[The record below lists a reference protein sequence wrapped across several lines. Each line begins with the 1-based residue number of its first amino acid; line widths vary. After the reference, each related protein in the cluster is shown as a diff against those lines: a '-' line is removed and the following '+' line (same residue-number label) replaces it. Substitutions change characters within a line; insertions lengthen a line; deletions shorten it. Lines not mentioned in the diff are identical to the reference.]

1 MATIWTRR
9 GCVLSVTFEDRTC
22 DFQTKQHIL
31 SVSFA
36 LFFSLFWA
44 ENRVSKKAVL
54 SRASALSRGAR
65 MRDVLSKDRGGIE
78 QRVVLRVLSMLLFAR
93 LQTARTSNDA
103 YVATRFSRSFYPNGD
118 ERRRRDLPRRNASA
132 ETTTKPTVPYF
143 WSAQSLSVA
152 RETRTIRKRPT
163 SFVYVFEA
171 VVGYKKCDE
180 KCRLSPFFF
189 SSFERSL
196 RESFKG

>member
-1 MATIWTRR
+1 MKRNKTHYF
-9 GCVLSVTFEDRTC
+9 V
-22 DFQTKQHIL
+22 
-31 SVSFA
+31 
-36 LFFSLFWA
+36 SLFCSLLGKRA
-44 ENRVSKKAVL
+44 EKSSQQK
-54 SRASALSRGAR
+54 SRTLTRERFVAR
-65 MRDVLSKDRGGIE
+65 CSNARRSLERPRRHRTTG
-78 QRVVLRVLSMLLFAR
+78 RFAR
-93 LQTARTSNDA
+93 PLDAFIRALADRVHFEASFCARTSNDA

-180 KCRLSPFFF
+180 KCRLSPLFF

>member
-93 LQTARTSNDA
+93 LQTACTSKRRFVRA
-103 YVATRFSRSFYPNGD
+103 HRMTPMSRRGFRALFIQTGTREDDETFHAETRAQKRRRNQPYLISGLRSHSRSR
-118 ERRRRDLPRRNASA
+118 ERRGR
-132 ETTTKPTVPYF
+132 
-143 WSAQSLSVA
+143 
-152 RETRTIRKRPT
+152 
-163 SFVYVFEA
+163 
-171 VVGYKKCDE
+171 
-180 KCRLSPFFF
+180 
-189 SSFERSL
+189 
-196 RESFKG
+196 